1 MKKFLH
7 KSLSLLLALA
17 LAVSLA
23 VPVLAAEGDSTEENP
38 VAAEPAD
45 PEGSTGEPETP
56 EEPTGE
62 DPAVDEP
69 SEEDPDEEEEATED
83 TLVLEETSCTARI
96 GQYQTLT
103 LTAPAATVKS
113 GETDVSAQYTFS
125 YAWVD
130 QDNKP
135 LSEDVSAQVTSAFQ
149 GQITALCT
157 VTAQNNE
164 APDKTL
170 SAVCSYTIDV
180 LPGTVLG
187 AQVEVSNEG
196 ISLDQLLDLEGKHSV
211 LEQLTQG
218 ISEDPMI
225 PAIPGLIFVEFLPDT
240 ITGAEAGTLNVTAET
255 TYRLEGDP
263 LLSAVTFTPAAPG
276 TYEIHFLAYGDETY
290 YGQLEIVVTEAAP
303 DDGAIHCGSAGFTFN
318 GSDFFH
324 SNDADPVESIVFG
337 APSAGHLLRDF
348 VKGSGIP
355 DQGARYY
362 TNAAVHG
369 DYHVS
374 TLSYLPAAG
383 YSGQVT
389 LPVTLTTRSGKVLED
404 TILIDVT
411 SKTVSD
417 YFTDVTET
425 TVGSWAA
432 NAVDFAYECGLIN
445 GIGGDRFGPDASMTR
460 AMLVTVLYRAAGS
473 PEVTITTNFTDLN
486 VGSYYYEAVVW
497 ANVMG
502 IVNGITD
509 TTFGPDNPV
518 TRQQIAA
525 ILYRYADAMGAL
537 SQTEGNLNAFT
548 DKDSVD
554 SYAAVPMTWA
564 VGRGIITGTTDT
576 TLSPQNHAT
585 RAQVAVML
593 HRYLIGQ

>member
-1 MKKFLH
+1 MKNFLY
-7 KSLSLLLALA
+7 KALSLLLALA

-23 VPVLAAEGDSTEENP
+23 VPVLAAPVALTEEDTITSEP
-38 VAAEPAD
+38 ITPEVPTEEPEEPA
-45 PEGSTGEPETP
+45 EPETP
-56 EEPTGE
+56 EEPE
-62 DPAVDEP
+62 EP
-69 SEEDPDEEEEATED
+69 TEEEPGEEEEAAED
-83 TLVLEETSCTARI
+83 TLVLEETNCTARI
-96 GQYQTLT
+96 GQYQTLS
-103 LTAPAATVKS
+103 LTAPAAAVKN
-113 GETDVSAQYTFS
+113 GETDVSAQYTFT
-125 YAWVD
+125 YAWMD
-130 QDNKP
+130 QDRKP
-135 LSEDVSAQVTSAFQ
+135 LSEEISAQVTSAFQ

-157 VTAQNNE
+157 VTARNNDD
-164 APDKTL
+164 PDKTL
-170 SAVCSYTIDV
+170 SASCSYIIDV

-187 AQVEVSNEG
+187 AQVEVSAEG
-196 ISLDQLLDLEGKHSV
+196 ITLDQLLDLEGKHSV
-211 LEQLTQG
+211 LDQLTQG
-218 ISEDPMI
+218 VDEDPMT
-225 PAIPGLIFVEFLPDT
+225 PAIPGLTHVEFLPDT
-240 ITGAEAGTLNVTAET
+240 ITGGDAGTLNVTAGT
-255 TYRLEGDP
+255 AYRLEGENP
-263 LLSAVTFTPAAPG
+263 LSAVTFTPAAPG
-276 TYEIHFLAYGDETY
+276 TYEIHFLAYGDETC

-324 SNDADPVESIVFG
+324 SDDADPVESIVFG
-337 APSAGHLLRDF
+337 APSAGRLLRGF

-362 TNAAVHG
+362 TDSAVHG

-389 LPVTLTTRSGKVLED
+389 LPVTLTTRSGQVLEE

-445 GIGGDRFGPDASMTR
+445 GIGGDRFGPDAS
-460 AMLVTVLYRAAGS
+460 
-473 PEVTITTNFTDLN
+473 
-486 VGSYYYEAVVW
+486 
-497 ANVMG
+497 
-502 IVNGITD
+502 
-509 TTFGPDNPV
+509 V

-537 SQTEGNLNAFT
+537 SQAEGNLNAFT
-548 DKDSVD
+548 DKDSVE
-554 SYAAVPMTWA
+554 SYAVVPMTWA

-576 TLSPQNHAT
+576 TLSPQSHAT

>member
-1 MKKFLH
+1 MKNFLY
-7 KSLSLLLALA
+7 KALSLLLALA

-23 VPVLAAEGDSTEENP
+23 VPVLAAPVALTEEDTATSEP
-38 VAAEPAD
+38 ITPEVPTEEPEEPA
-45 PEGSTGEPETP
+45 EPETP
-56 EEPTGE
+56 EEPE
-62 DPAVDEP
+62 EP
-69 SEEDPDEEEEATED
+69 TEEEPGEEEEAAED
-83 TLVLEETSCTARI
+83 TLVLEETNCTARI
-96 GQYQTLT
+96 GQYQTLS
-103 LTAPAATVKS
+103 LTAPAAAVKN
-113 GETDVSAQYTFS
+113 GETDVSAQYTFT
-125 YAWVD
+125 YAWMD
-130 QDNKP
+130 QDRKP
-135 LSEDVSAQVTSAFQ
+135 LSEEISAQVTSAFQ

-157 VTAQNNE
+157 VTARNNDD
-164 APDKTL
+164 PDKTL
-170 SAVCSYTIDV
+170 SASCSYIIDV

-187 AQVEVSNEG
+187 AQVEVSAEG
-196 ISLDQLLDLEGKHSV
+196 ITLDQLLDLEGKHSV
-211 LEQLTQG
+211 LDQLTQG
-218 ISEDPMI
+218 VDEDPMT
-225 PAIPGLIFVEFLPDT
+225 PAIPGLTHVEFLPDT
-240 ITGAEAGTLNVTAET
+240 ITGGDAGTLNVTAGT
-255 TYRLEGDP
+255 AYRLEGENP
-263 LLSAVTFTPAAPG
+263 LSAVTFTPAAPG
-276 TYEIHFLAYGDETY
+276 TYEIHFLAYGDETC

-324 SNDADPVESIVFG
+324 SDDADPVESIVFG
-337 APSAGHLLRDF
+337 APSAGRLLRGF

-362 TNAAVHG
+362 TDSAVHG

-389 LPVTLTTRSGKVLED
+389 LPVTLTTRSGQVLEE

-473 PEVTITTNFTDLN
+473 PEVTITTNFTDLD

-509 TTFGPDNPV
+509 TTFSPDGPV

-537 SQTEGNLNAFT
+537 SQAEGNLNAFT
-548 DKDSVD
+548 DKDSVE
-554 SYAAVPMTWA
+554 SYAVVPMTWA